1 MRRSELVTL
10 LKGSVLNGGAPTTFV
25 DELEG
30 GGGQG
35 WYRAWVRF
43 EIDFT
48 LGTGSGAKTDEPELS
63 IIKSITLRSDK
74 NEYFVNA
81 QSGRAMYDWA
91 RRKMRRAPR
100 KDAFAA
106 ATAKYYVCFPLLFA
120 DDDLARP
127 EDTIIDTGRYES
139 MTFQVVMGG
148 VSDLLTTV
156 GTSTVAFKV
165 WLVAERTTARLIESQ
180 LPIRYISY
188 DSSPAID
195 LTAQTVVKLDRGDG
209 IRIKRLLIYS
219 GSGGSVGSPF
229 SGIPVNTIIE
239 TVEMEDTIAFPVRE
253 QVFDLL
259 QDKNAAEYALE
270 TAPAGRGYLDF
281 MLVDENGSL
290 FSSYDTAKQSKVDLN
305 FTIKAGAPANP
316 IVSVGVEQ
324 VRELV
329 GAAA

>member
-10 LKGSVLNGGAPTTFV
+10 LKGSVLNGGGPTTFV

-35 WYRAWVRF
+35 WYRAWLRF
-43 EIDFT
+43 ELDFV

-63 IIKSITLRSDK
+63 IIKGITLRSDK

-91 RRKMRRAPR
+91 RRKMGRAPR
-100 KDAFAA
+100 RDAFAA
-106 ATAKYYVCFPLLFA
+106 ATAKYYVTIPLLFA
-120 DDDLARP
+120 DDELARS

-139 MTFQVVMGG
+139 MTLQVVMGG

-165 WLVAERTTARLIESQ
+165 WFVCERTTGRLIESQ
-180 LPIRYISY
+180 LPIRYVSY
-188 DSSPAID
+188 DSSPSID

-219 GSGGSVGSPF
+219 GSGGSVGVPF
-229 SGIPVNTIIE
+229 SGVPVNTIIE

-259 QDKNAAEYALE
+259 QDKNSAEYALE
-270 TAPAGRGYLDF
+270 TAPVGRGYLDF

-290 FSSYDTAKQSKVDLN
+290 FSSYDTAKQAKVDLN

-324 VRELV
+324 IRELV

>member
-10 LKGSVLNGGAPTTFV
+10 LKGAVLNGGAPTTFV

-35 WYRAWVRF
+35 WYRAWLRF
-43 EIDFT
+43 ELDFT

-100 KDAFAA
+100 RDAFAA
-106 ATAKYYVCFPLLFA
+106 ATAKYYVQIPLLFA

-139 MTFQVVMGG
+139 MTLQIVMGS

-156 GTSTVAFKV
+156 GTSTVAFRV

-195 LTAQTVVKLDRGDG
+195 LSAQTVVKLDRGD
-209 IRIKRLLIYS
+209 
-219 GSGGSVGSPF
+219 P
-229 SGIPVNTIIE
+229 N
-239 TVEMEDTIAFPVRE
+239 
-253 QVFDLL
+253 Q
-259 QDKNAAEYALE
+259 
-270 TAPAGRGYLDF
+270 APADLQRVGWLGRKPVLRR
-281 MLVDENGSL
+281 
-290 FSSYDTAKQSKVDLN
+290 
-305 FTIKAGAPANP
+305 AGQYHHRNRRDGGHDRVPRPRTGLRFAPGQERG
-316 IVSVGVEQ
+316 GV
-324 VRELV
+324 R
-329 GAAA
+329 A